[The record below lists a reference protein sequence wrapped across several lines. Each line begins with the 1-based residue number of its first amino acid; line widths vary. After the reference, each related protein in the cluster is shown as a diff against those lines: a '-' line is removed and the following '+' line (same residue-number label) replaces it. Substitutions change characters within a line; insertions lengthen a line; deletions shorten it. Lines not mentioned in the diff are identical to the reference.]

1 MALAYKE
8 FTPPPVPGFGRAV
21 TLALIAHV
29 FLVIALSLGVQWHQ
43 AALEPAS
50 FQAELWSALPVEAAP
65 PEPALPPETETLLP
79 ISKKPDLAPPPPP
92 PAPDVKTN
100 ADIVLAQQKAQRE
113 TEKKQEQA
121 RLEKEL
127 KLKELK
133 LKEEKLKADKRKE
146 DIAKAEKL
154 KATQRKE
161 DAAEKLKT
169 EALTKAEEKK
179 SAARLKEAK
188 ERALRL
194 AGSASGNGEPTATGN
209 AAQSSGPG
217 ANYGGKIVAAIR
229 PNITQSKEIAGNPSV
244 EYDVYCDAS
253 GTILSVKL
261 RKKSGDSYWDEVAL
275 NAIYKT
281 TRLPRD
287 DNGRVPSPMTIAL
300 EPKAR

>member
-8 FTPPPVPGFGRAV
+8 FSPPPLPGFGRAV
-21 TLALIAHV
+21 TLALIAHA

-50 FQAELWSALPVEAAP
+50 FQAELWSALPIEAAP

-79 ISKKPDLAPPPPP
+79 ISKIPDLAPQP
-92 PAPDVKTN
+92 PAPAPEVKTN
-100 ADIVLAQQKAQRE
+100 ADIALAQKKAQRE
-113 TEKKQEQA
+113 NDKKQEQA
-121 RLEKEL
+121 RLD
-127 KLKELK
+127 
-133 LKEEKLKADKRKE
+133 KEEKLKVEKRKE
-146 DIAKAEKL
+146 DSAKAEKL
-154 KATQRKE
+154 KAAKRKE
-161 DAAEKLKT
+161 AEAEKQKT
-169 EALTKAEEKK
+169 EALNKVEEKK

-194 AGSASGNGEPTATGN
+194 AGSASGNGEPTSTGN
-209 AAQSSGPG
+209 AAQSSGPA

-229 PNITQSKEIAGNPSV
+229 PNITQIKEIAGNPSV

-261 RKKSGDSYWDEVAL
+261 RKKSGDSDWDEMAL
-275 NAIYKT
+275 KAIMKT
-281 TRLPRD
+281 ARLPRD

>member
-8 FTPPPVPGFGRAV
+8 FSPPPLPGFGRAV
-21 TLALIAHV
+21 TLALIAHA

-50 FQAELWSALPVEAAP
+50 FQAELWSALPIEAAP

-79 ISKKPDLAPPPPP
+79 SSKKPDLAPQP
-92 PAPDVKTN
+92 PAPAPEVKTN
-100 ADIVLAQQKAQRE
+100 ADIALAQKKVQRE
-113 TEKKQEQA
+113 NDKKQEQA
-121 RLEKEL
+121 RLD
-127 KLKELK
+127 
-133 LKEEKLKADKRKE
+133 KEEKLKVEKRKQ
-146 DIAKAEKL
+146 DSAKAEKL
-154 KATQRKE
+154 KAAKRKE
-161 DAAEKLKT
+161 DEAEKQKT
-169 EALTKAEEKK
+169 EALNKVEEKK

-194 AGSASGNGEPTATGN
+194 AGSASGNGEPTSTGN
-209 AAQSSGPG
+209 AAQSLGP
-217 ANYGGKIVAAIR
+217 AASYGGKIVAAIR
-229 PNITQSKEIAGNPSV
+229 PQITQNKEIVGNPSV

-261 RKKSGDSYWDEVAL
+261 RKKSGDAYWDKVAL
-275 NAIYKT
+275 DALFKT
-281 TRLPRD
+281 IRLPRD

>member
-8 FTPPPVPGFGRAV
+8 FTPPPVPGLGRAV
-21 TLALIAHV
+21 TLAFIAHA

-65 PEPALPPETETLLP
+65 PEPALPPETEAFQPT
-79 ISKKPDLAPPPPP
+79 SKKPEQVSPAP
-92 PAPDVKTN
+92 PAPEAKTN
-100 ADIVLAQQKAQRE
+100 TDIVIAQQKAQRE
-113 TEKKQEQA
+113 NEKKQEQA
-121 RLEKEL
+121 RLEKER
-127 KLKELK
+127 KRN
-133 LKEEKLKADKRKE
+133 EEKLKADKRKE
-146 DIAKAEKL
+146 DSAKAEKQ
-154 KATQRKE
+154 KT
-161 DAAEKLKT
+161 DALS
-169 EALTKAEEKK
+169 KAEEKK

-194 AGSASGNGEPTATGN
+194 AGSTSGNGEPTATGN

-244 EYDVYCDAS
+244 EYDVYSDAS

-287 DNGRVPSPMTIAL
+287 DNGRVPSPITIAL

>member
-8 FTPPPVPGFGRAV
+8 FTPPPVPGLGRAV
-21 TLALIAHV
+21 TLAFIAHA
-29 FLVIALSLGVQWHQ
+29 FLVIALSLGVQWRQ
-43 AALEPAS
+43 TALEPAS

-65 PEPALPPETETLLP
+65 PEPVLPPEVETPQALT
-79 ISKKPDLAPPPPP
+79 KKPEVAP
-92 PAPDVKTN
+92 PAPPEAKSN
-100 ADIVLAQQKAQRE
+100 ADIVLAQKKAQRE
-113 TEKKQEQA
+113 KDKEQD
-121 RLEKEL
+121 RLEKER
-127 KLKELK
+127 KN
-133 LKEEKLKADKRKE
+133 KEEKLKADKRKE
-146 DIAKAEKL
+146 DSAKAEKL
-154 KATQRKE
+154 KASQRKE
-161 DAAEKLKT
+161 NQAEKQKA
-169 EALTKAEEKK
+169 EALAKAEEKK

-194 AGSASGNGEPTATGN
+194 AGSAAGNGEPTATGN

-244 EYDVYCDAS
+244 EYDVYSDAS

-281 TRLPRD
+281 NRLPRD
-287 DNGRVPSPMTIAL
+287 DNGRVPSPITIAL

>member
-79 ISKKPDLAPPPPP
+79 ISKKPELAPPPPP
-92 PAPDVKTN
+92 PAPEVKTN

-113 TEKKQEQA
+113 NEKKQEQA

-161 DAAEKLKT
+161 DAAEKQKM

-194 AGSASGNGEPTATGN
+194 AGSATGNGEPTATGN

-229 PNITQSKEIAGNPSV
+229 PHITQYKEFAGNPSV
-244 EYDVYCDAS
+244 EYDVYSDAS

-261 RKKSGDSYWDEVAL
+261 RKKSGDSEWDDIAL
-275 NAIYKT
+275 KAIIKT
-281 TRLPRD
+281 NQLPRD

>member
-8 FTPPPVPGFGRAV
+8 FTPPPVPGLGRAV
-21 TLALIAHV
+21 TLAFIAHA
-29 FLVIALSLGVQWHQ
+29 FLVLALSLGVQWRQ
-43 AALEPAS
+43 TALEPAS

-65 PEPALPPETETLLP
+65 PEPALPPEVEPPQAQT
-79 ISKKPDLAPPPPP
+79 KKPEVTP
-92 PAPDVKTN
+92 PAPPEVKTN
-100 ADIVLAQQKAQRE
+100 AAIVLAQQKAQRE
-113 TEKKQEQA
+113 KEKEQD
-121 RLEKEL
+121 RLETERK
-127 KLKELK
+127 K
-133 LKEEKLKADKRKE
+133 KEEKIKADKRKE
-146 DIAKAEKL
+146 DSAKAEKT
-154 KATQRKE
+154 KASQRKE
-161 DAAEKLKT
+161 NQAEKQKA
-169 EALTKAEEKK
+169 EALAKAEEKK

-194 AGSASGNGEPTATGN
+194 AGSASGNGEPTAMGK

-229 PNITQSKEIAGNPSV
+229 PHITQYKEIAGNPSV
-244 EYDVYCDAS
+244 EYDVYSDAS
-253 GTILSVKL
+253 GTIVSVKL

-281 TRLPRD
+281 NRLPRD

>member
-50 FQAELWSALPVEAAP
+50 FQAELWSTLPVEAAP

-79 ISKKPDLAPPPPP
+79 ISKKPELAPPPPP
-92 PAPDVKTN
+92 PAQEVKTN

-113 TEKKQEQA
+113 NEKKQEQA

-133 LKEEKLKADKRKE
+133 LKEEKIKADKRKE

-161 DAAEKLKT
+161 DAAEKQKT
-169 EALTKAEEKK
+169 EALTKTEEKK

-194 AGSASGNGEPTATGN
+194 AGSATGNGEPTATGN

-229 PNITQSKEIAGNPSV
+229 PNITQIKEIAGNPSV

-261 RKKSGDSYWDEVAL
+261 RKKSGDSDWDETAL
-275 NAIYKT
+275 KAIMKT
-281 TRLPRD
+281 ARLPRD